1 MARSKRKS
9 VRKKHMRAMKLKR
22 RAQNKKAAA

>member
-9 VRKKHMRAMKLKR
+9 VRKKHQRAMKLKR